1 MILWPQRTCQAPLSM
16 GFSRQ
21 EYWRGLPFPSP
32 GDLPD
37 PGIKPKSPASQ
48 AESLPTELWEKPLS
62 YTCFV
67 FPFTLF
73 YRVIFFCTASFTIR
87 HGNVFLYLLTYI
99 FTHYW
104 TVGSFVLSI
113 LYIHPRRQSV
123 FKINSSNVWK
133 NFAFKLGNTWSVGQK
148 PECETWISN
157 HRCHRR
163 YLEYYRNV

>member
-1 MILWPQRTCQAPLSM
+1 MDRSPARLLCPLD
-16 GFSRQ
+16 
-21 EYWRGLPFPSP
+21 SP
-32 GDLPD
+32 GKN
-37 PGIKPKSPASQ
+37 PGVGCHFLLQGIFLTQGSNP
-48 AESLPTELWEKPLS
+48 SLLHRRPNLYQLS
-62 YTCFV
+62 YERSPCLI
-67 FPFTLF
+67 PALF
-73 YRVIFFCTASFTIR
+73 FHLLYFIEWFFSTASFTIR